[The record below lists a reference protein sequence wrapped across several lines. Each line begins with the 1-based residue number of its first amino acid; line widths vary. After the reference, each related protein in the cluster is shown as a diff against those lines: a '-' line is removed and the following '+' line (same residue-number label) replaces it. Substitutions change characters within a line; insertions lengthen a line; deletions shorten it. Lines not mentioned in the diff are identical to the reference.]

1 MKKLVVAL
9 IHTYKLILGGR
20 QGLLTMTVGGCGKH
34 SPTCSE
40 YTVRQVRE
48 VGVVRGIYKGLRRFL
63 SCF

>member
-9 IHTYKLILGGR
+9 IHTYQLILGGR
-20 QGLLTMTVGGCGKH
+20 QGLLTLTVGGGCKH